1 MADDTE
7 LKDIMLLC
15 IIRQNIILKIDT
27 NIFLREEMIF
37 AWENNL
43 DDLLRVFEIWG
54 YEYRKS
60 NLQHRLPCPPMEWFE
75 WLHLRK

>member
-43 DDLLRVFEIWG
+43 DDLLRVFEI
-54 YEYRKS
+54 
-60 NLQHRLPCPPMEWFE
+60 
-75 WLHLRK
+75 